1 MATKTK
7 TVKPETTE
15 MTTTAETATETFK
28 ATAEQVKGKMDQALK
43 AFEDVGSLSKD
54 TYEAFVASFNI
65 SVKGVESVSAE
76 TASYAKKSVE
86 DLVSVSKAVI
96 GAKSLREVVDLQ
108 NDFTKTSFDA
118 FLAYTNKIGEM
129 TMQYT
134 QEAVEPVSRQLGVAF
149 KKFATPVA

>member
-15 MTTTAETATETFK
+15 MTTATDTATETFK

-54 TYEAFVASFNI
+54 TYEAFVSSFNI
-65 SVKGVESVSAE
+65 TVKGVESVSGE
-76 TASYAKKSVE
+76 TAAYAKKSVE

-108 NDFTKTSFDA
+108 NDFTKSAFDA
-118 FLAYTNKIGEM
+118 FLAYTNKVGEM
-129 TMQYT
+129 TVSLT
-134 QEAVEPVSRQLGVAF
+134 QEAVEPISRQLGVTF

>member
-15 MTTTAETATETFK
+15 MTTATETATETFK

-76 TASYAKKSVE
+76 TAAYAKKSVE

-118 FLAYTNKIGEM
+118 FLAYTNKVGEM